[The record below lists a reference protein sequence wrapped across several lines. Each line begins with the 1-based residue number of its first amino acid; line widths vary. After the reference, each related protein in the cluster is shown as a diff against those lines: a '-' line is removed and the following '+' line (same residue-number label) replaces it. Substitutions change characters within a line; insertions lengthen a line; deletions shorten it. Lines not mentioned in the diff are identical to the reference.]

1 MSSTRDRSSQRHRTR
16 RAILE
21 GAVQLM
27 QRGEVVSPTA
37 VAEVAEVYRGT
48 VYQYF
53 PTQSLFD
60 K

>member
-1 MSSTRDRSSQRHRTR
+1 
-16 RAILE
+16 
-21 GAVQLM
+21 M